1 MRHSPMSSRRADP
14 HYGVLLVV
22 LLVLFVLAPLLPADR
37 AGYGVEFF
45 FDLVLITGAYSA
57 AWQSRHRYPFLM
69 LTLATLAMRWTDM
82 TLDHSAFSLGSI
94 LLVTLWLVYAIV
106 LVVVE
111 LFRKDQVDTN
121 TILGAIV
128 AYVLAAVAFSS
139 VFELIE
145 FAQPG
150 SFSGLPADGVS
161 VVGVRREVENAL
173 LYFSFVCI
181 TTMGYGDILPVS
193 ALARSTASLEG
204 VFGTLY
210 LAVMIARLVSL
221 HGRAPDADPGNFS
234 NGD

>member
-1 MRHSPMSSRRADP
+1 MVSRSGPLDPNIEVSPCATRRCLHAAP
-14 HYGVLLVV
+14 TRTTGCLLVV
-22 LLVLFVLAPLLPADR
+22 LLVLFVVAPLLPADR

-94 LLVTLWLVYAIV
+94 VLVTLWLVYAIV

-161 VVGVRREVENAL
+161 GLGCSERLRMHSSTSVSSASRPWGTGISFQFRRSLDRRRRSKA
-173 LYFSFVCI
+173 FS
-181 TTMGYGDILPVS
+181 G
-193 ALARSTASLEG
+193 RSIS
-204 VFGTLY
+204 
-210 LAVMIARLVSL
+210 RS
-221 HGRAPDADPGNFS
+221 
-234 NGD
+234 